1 MTVVERGVLPDEARA
16 ELAALSKGKDVV
28 GVVALRARIVLW
40 WNEGRSAREI
50 VSLSGMSEPTVRL
63 WTERYEAEGVDG
75 LFGKPHPGK
84 GGPVHGGKVHARI
97 LALSRQSPPREHWSD
112 PL

>member
-1 MTVVERGVLPDEARA
+1 MTVVERGVLTDEARA
-16 ELAALSKGKDVV
+16 ELVALSKGKDVV

-63 WTERYEAEGVDG
+63 SGSGRNGMKPRVSTAFLGNLIRARGRSTA
-75 LFGKPHPGK
+75 GKCTREFWRCPGSLRR
-84 GGPVHGGKVHARI
+84 AS
-97 LALSRQSPPREHWSD
+97 LE
-112 PL
+112 